1 MFQKKITD
9 LGSLADPSG
18 RPLVSLSEVFIT
30 PFARPRIRHSHLAF
44 ELTLVREGGGV
55 YVVGETPYSLEKG
68 AFLVFAGNEP
78 HCLTRVDPPGLR
90 LLSLRF
96 EPRLLSGGGA
106 VGLSGENAR
115 FCFCH
120 SPSFS
125 NAIPPA
131 RAPRLTALLEEIET
145 ELREREAEYP
155 LRVRSLL
162 DGIAVEL
169 IRRHGYSAPQSA
181 PSREGAALCR
191 RVSRL
196 LDSRYAEP
204 LTLASLAAEAGV
216 SPPYLSSLFH
226 AVCGISLWDYL
237 LARRIEAAARLLTDG
252 VSRTVLETALLCGF
266 NNTAN
271 FNKAFRKIT
280 GVTPRA
286 YRALGDPSFFGTGV
300 ENWSNGAEV
309 SVDLKKKNRYN
320 EKKEIEIGGVVYGQ
334 RSDRS
339 DPAGRG

>member
-30 PFARPRIRHSHLAF
+30 PFARHRIRHSHLAF

-55 YVVGETPYSLEKG
+55 YVVGETPYPLEKG

-78 HCLTRVDPPGLR
+78 HCLTRVDTPGLR

-96 EPRLLSGGGA
+96 EPRLLSGGA

-125 NAIPPA
+125 NAIPPS
-131 RAPRLTALLEEIET
+131 RASRLSALLEEIET

-155 LRVRSLL
+155 LRVRVLL
-162 DGIAVEL
+162 DEIAVEL
-169 IRRHGYSAPQSA
+169 IRRHGYAAPGAA

-196 LDSRYAEP
+196 LDCRYAEP
-204 LTLASLAAEAGV
+204 LTLAALAEEAGI

-237 LARRIEAAARLLTDG
+237 LARRVEAASRLLTDG

-286 YRALGDPSFFGTGV
+286 YRALGDPSFFGAGV
-300 ENWSNGAEV
+300 ENWSNGAEM
-309 SVDLKKKNRYN
+309 SVDLKEKNRYN
-320 EKKEIEIGGVVYGQ
+320 EKKEIGDGGVVYGQ
-334 RSDRS
+334 RSD
-339 DPAGRG
+339 